1 MSSAKDKAINKARK
15 LIRLLKTN
23 GIDVYEVYLFG
34 SSVTDRAGEYS
45 DIDIAVVSKDFTG
58 MPFYDVKKIS
68 KFRRAVDLKLEVHPF
83 SLDDVLNNPPFFFV
97 DIKNK
102 GIRIS

>member
-1 MSSAKDKAINKARK
+1 MSSAKDKAINKAKK

-23 GIDVYEVYLFG
+23 GIDVHEGYLFG

-58 MPFYDVKKIS
+58 MPFYDVKKIR
-68 KFRRAVDLKLEVHPF
+68 FGNRQHF
-83 SLDDVLNNPPFFFV
+83 
-97 DIKNK
+97 
-102 GIRIS
+102 

>member
-1 MSSAKDKAINKARK
+1 MSSAKDKAINKVKK

-23 GIDVYEVYLFG
+23 GIAVYEVYLFG
-34 SSVTDRAGEYS
+34 SSVIDKAGEYS
-45 DIDIAVVSKDFTG
+45 DIDVAVVSKDFTG

-83 SLDDVLNNPPFFFV
+83 SLDDVLINPSLFFL
-97 DIKNK
+97 DIKDK

>member
-1 MSSAKDKAINKARK
+1 MSSAKDKAINKAKK

-34 SSVTDRAGEYS
+34 SSIINKACEYS

-58 MPFYDVKKIS
+58 MPFYDVKKNNQIQKS
-68 KFRRAVDLKLEVHPF
+68 SRFKVGSS
-83 SLDDVLNNPPFFFV
+83 SLFV
-97 DIKNK
+97 
-102 GIRIS
+102 